1 MFMRFIAP
9 AALLLATSIAAA
21 QQSTAEVP
29 LDAATDPPIT
39 INADSSNADFRS
51 GITRFNDNV
60 SIQRGAM
67 KVNADEGVV
76 HQVDGRIALIELF
89 GNPTTWRDR
98 LDDGSIVD
106 GRANHIEYD
115 VIENVITLT
124 GDAHLEHEGGQFTGN
139 QLIYDLDTESMDGHS
154 SDGNQVRVVI
164 EGDTMRRQT
173 SGDDDPP
180 DEAEPEP
187 EPESES
193 EPEDSPDDEQPPI
206 DPPARR

>member
-1 MFMRFIAP
+1 MFMRFIALP
-9 AALLLATSIAAA
+9 ALLLATSIVTA

-29 LDAATDPPIT
+29 VDAAAKPPIT
-39 INADSSNADFRS
+39 IDADRSDADFPT

-67 KVNADEGVV
+67 QVNADEGVV
-76 HQVDGRIALIELF
+76 HQIDGRIALIELF
-89 GNPTTWRDR
+89 GSPTTWRDR
-98 LDDGSIVD
+98 LDDGSIVN
-106 GRANHIEYD
+106 GRANRIEYD
-115 VIENVITLT
+115 VIENVVTLT

-139 QLIYDLDTESMDGHS
+139 QLIYDLDTESLAGRS
-154 SDGNQVRVVI
+154 SEGNQVRVVI

-180 DEAEPEP
+180 EVAEP
-187 EPESES
+187 EPESEPES
-193 EPEDSPDDEQPPI
+193 EDSPDDDEEPPV